1 MIENLWLPAAYLKRV
16 LPAGFFKERLLGK
29 KFSIKR
35 TFLRALVTA
44 AELDEQEL
52 KDSYARTIKFYR
64 EKEKKLEEENA
75 KRPEAKAANGEKLL
89 KTRVENLVVYSQSQ
103 KLKDEHDGEYYI
115 WLPSSSEE
123 PRPEHQLLYGEIR
136 KVGVGEFPNDDYGC
150 KCGAYFL
157 GKNPLDNEA
166 LTDEQKN
173 KLENLIKKDKVK
185 SVQRELNLIVSDK
198 NARRN
203 KNRRK

>member
-64 EKEKKLEEENA
+64 EKEKKLEDEEVKN
-75 KRPEAKAANGEKLL
+75 PEKKAVNNEKLL
-89 KTRVENLVVYSQSQ
+89 KSRVENLVVYSESQ
-103 KLKDEHDGEYYI
+103 RLKDEHKGEYYI
-115 WLPSSSEE
+115 WLPSSSKE
-123 PRPEHQLLYGEIR
+123 PRPQHQLLYGEIR
-136 KVGVGEFPNDDYGC
+136 KVGDGEFPNEDYGC

-157 GKNPLDNEA
+157 GANPLENDF

-173 KLENLIKKDKVK
+173 KLEKLIKKDKTKEVNSTLTKIVK
-185 SVQRELNLIVSDK
+185 EK
-198 NARRN
+198 KHGKRR
-203 KNRRK
+203 R

>member
-64 EKEKKLEEENA
+64 EKEKKLEDEEVKN
-75 KRPEAKAANGEKLL
+75 PEKKAVNNEKLL
-89 KTRVENLVVYSQSQ
+89 KSRVENLVVYSESQ
-103 KLKDEHDGEYYI
+103 RLKDEHKGEYYI
-115 WLPSSSEE
+115 WLPSSSKE
-123 PRPEHQLLYGEIR
+123 PRPQHQLLYGEIR
-136 KVGVGEFPNDDYGC
+136 KVGNGEFPNEDYGC

-157 GKNPLDNEA
+157 GANPLENDF

-173 KLENLIKKDKVK
+173 KLEKLIKKDKTKEVNGTLTKIVK
-185 SVQRELNLIVSDK
+185 EK
-198 NARRN
+198 KHEKRR
-203 KNRRK
+203 R

>member
-64 EKEKKLEEENA
+64 EKEKKLEAEEVKN
-75 KRPEAKAANGEKLL
+75 PEKKAVSNEKLL
-89 KTRVENLVVYSQSQ
+89 KSRVENLVVYSESQ
-103 KLKDEHDGEYYI
+103 RLKDEHKGEYYI
-115 WLPSSSEE
+115 WLPSSSKE
-123 PRPEHQLLYGEIR
+123 PRPQHQLLYGEIR
-136 KVGVGEFPNDDYGC
+136 KVGDGEFPNEDYGC

-157 GKNPLDNEA
+157 GANPLENDF

-173 KLENLIKKDKVK
+173 KLEKLIKKDKTKEVNGTLTKIVK
-185 SVQRELNLIVSDK
+185 EK
-198 NARRN
+198 KHGKRR
-203 KNRRK
+203 R

>member
-64 EKEKKLEEENA
+64 EKEKKLEAE
-75 KRPEAKAANGEKLL
+75 EAKNPEKKAVNNEKLL
-89 KTRVENLVVYSQSQ
+89 KSRVENLVVYSESQ
-103 KLKDEHDGEYYI
+103 RLKDEHKGEYYI
-115 WLPSSSEE
+115 WLPCSSKE
-123 PRPEHQLLYGEIR
+123 PRPQHQLLYGEIR
-136 KVGVGEFPNDDYGC
+136 KVGDGEFPNEDYGC

-157 GKNPLDNEA
+157 GANPLENDF

-173 KLENLIKKDKVK
+173 KLEKLIKKDKTKEVNGTLTKIVK
-185 SVQRELNLIVSDK
+185 EK
-198 NARRN
+198 KHGKRR
-203 KNRRK
+203 R

>member
-1 MIENLWLPAAYLKRV
+1 MPV
-16 LPAGFFKERLLGK
+16 GFFKERLLGK

-64 EKEKKLEEENA
+64 EKEKKLEAEEVKN
-75 KRPEAKAANGEKLL
+75 PEKKAVNNEKLL
-89 KTRVENLVVYSQSQ
+89 KSRVENLVVYSESQ
-103 KLKDEHDGEYYI
+103 RLKDDHKGEYYI
-115 WLPSSSEE
+115 WLPSSSKE
-123 PRPEHQLLYGEIR
+123 PRPQHQLLYGEIR
-136 KVGVGEFPNDDYGC
+136 KVGDGEFPNEDYGC

-157 GKNPLDNEA
+157 GANPLENDF

-173 KLENLIKKDKVK
+173 KLEKLIKKDKTKEVNGTLTK
-185 SVQRELNLIVSDK
+185 IVREK
-198 NARRN
+198 KKHGKRR
-203 KNRRK
+203 R

>member
-64 EKEKKLEEENA
+64 EKEKKLEDEEVKN
-75 KRPEAKAANGEKLL
+75 PEKKAVNNEKLL
-89 KTRVENLVVYSQSQ
+89 KSRVENLVVYSESQ
-103 KLKDEHDGEYYI
+103 RLKDEHKGEYYI
-115 WLPSSSEE
+115 WLPSSSKE
-123 PRPEHQLLYGEIR
+123 PRPQHQLLYGEIR
-136 KVGVGEFPNDDYGC
+136 KIGDGEFPNEDYGC

-157 GKNPLDNEA
+157 GANPLENDF

-173 KLENLIKKDKVK
+173 KLERLIKKDKTKEVNSSLTK
-185 SVQRELNLIVSDK
+185 ILKEK
-198 NARRN
+198 
-203 KNRRK
+203 KHGRRKGR

>member
-64 EKEKKLEEENA
+64 EKEKKLEAEEVKN
-75 KRPEAKAANGEKLL
+75 PEKKAVNNEKLL
-89 KTRVENLVVYSQSQ
+89 KSRVENLVVYSESQ
-103 KLKDEHDGEYYI
+103 RLKDEHKGEYYI
-115 WLPSSSEE
+115 WMPSSSKE
-123 PRPEHQLLYGEIR
+123 PRPQHQLLYGEIR
-136 KVGVGEFPNDDYGC
+136 KVGDGEFPNEDYGC

-157 GKNPLDNEA
+157 GANPLENDF

-173 KLENLIKKDKVK
+173 KLEKLIKKDKTKEVNGTLTKIVK
-185 SVQRELNLIVSDK
+185 EK
-198 NARRN
+198 KHGKRR
-203 KNRRK
+203 R

>member
-1 MIENLWLPAAYLKRV
+1 MTNLWLPAEYLKKV
-16 LPAGFFKERLLGK
+16 LPDGFFKKRLLGK
-29 KFSIKR
+29 NFSIKR
-35 TFLRALVTA
+35 TLLRALVTA
-44 AELDEQEL
+44 AALDEQEL
-52 KDSYARTIKFYR
+52 KDSYKRTIDFYR
-64 EKEKKLEEENA
+64 KKEKKLEEENA

-103 KLKDEHDGEYYI
+103 KLKDEHSGEYYI

-123 PRPEHQLLYGEIR
+123 PRPEHQLLYGKIR

-157 GKNPLDNEA
+157 GKNPRDNEA

-185 SVQRELNLIVSDK
+185 SVQRELNLIVSNK

>member
-64 EKEKKLEEENA
+64 EKEKKLEVEEVKN
-75 KRPEAKAANGEKLL
+75 PEKKAVNNEKLL
-89 KTRVENLVVYSQSQ
+89 KSRVENLVVYSESQ
-103 KLKDEHDGEYYI
+103 RLKDEHKGEYYI
-115 WLPSSSEE
+115 WLPSSSKE
-123 PRPEHQLLYGEIR
+123 PRPQHQLLYGEIR
-136 KVGVGEFPNDDYGC
+136 KVGDGEFPNEDYGC

-157 GKNPLDNEA
+157 GANPLENDF

-173 KLENLIKKDKVK
+173 KLEKLIKKDKTKEINGTLTEIVK
-185 SVQRELNLIVSDK
+185 EK
-198 NARRN
+198 KHGKRR
-203 KNRRK
+203 R

>member
-1 MIENLWLPAAYLKRV
+1 MIENLWLPEAYLKRV

-44 AELDEQEL
+44 TEIDEQEL

-64 EKEKKLEEENA
+64 EKEKKLEAEEVKN
-75 KRPEAKAANGEKLL
+75 PEKKAVNNEKLL
-89 KTRVENLVVYSQSQ
+89 KSRVENLVVYSESQ
-103 KLKDEHDGEYYI
+103 RLKAKHKGEYYI
-115 WLPSSSEE
+115 WLPSSSKE
-123 PRPEHQLLYGEIR
+123 PRPQHQLLYGEIR
-136 KVGVGEFPNDDYGC
+136 NVGDGEFPNEDYGC

-157 GKNPLDNEA
+157 GANPLENDF

-173 KLENLIKKDKVK
+173 KLEKLIKKDKTKEVNSTLTKIVK
-185 SVQRELNLIVSDK
+185 EK
-198 NARRN
+198 KHGKRRG
-203 KNRRK
+203 

>member
-64 EKEKKLEEENA
+64 EKEKKLEDEEVKN
-75 KRPEAKAANGEKLL
+75 PEKKAVNNEKLL
-89 KTRVENLVVYSQSQ
+89 KSRVENLVVYSESQ
-103 KLKDEHDGEYYI
+103 RLKDEHKGEYYI
-115 WLPSSSEE
+115 WLPSSSKE
-123 PRPEHQLLYGEIR
+123 PRPQHQLLYGEIR
-136 KVGVGEFPNDDYGC
+136 KVGDGEFPNEDYGC

-157 GKNPLDNEA
+157 GENPLENDF

-173 KLENLIKKDKVK
+173 KLEKLIKKDKTKEVNSSLTK
-185 SVQRELNLIVSDK
+185 ILKEK
-198 NARRN
+198 
-203 KNRRK
+203 KHGRRKGR

>member
-64 EKEKKLEEENA
+64 EKEKKLEVEEVKN
-75 KRPEAKAANGEKLL
+75 PEKKAVNNEKLL
-89 KTRVENLVVYSQSQ
+89 KSRVENLVVYSKSQ
-103 KLKDEHDGEYYI
+103 RLKDEHKGEYYI
-115 WLPSSSEE
+115 WLPSSSKE
-123 PRPEHQLLYGEIR
+123 PRPQHQLLYGEIR
-136 KVGVGEFPNDDYGC
+136 KVGDGEFPNEDYGC

-157 GKNPLDNEA
+157 GANPLENDF

-173 KLENLIKKDKVK
+173 KLEKLIKKDKTKEVNGTLTKIVK
-185 SVQRELNLIVSDK
+185 EK
-198 NARRN
+198 KHGKRR
-203 KNRRK
+203 R

>member
-1 MIENLWLPAAYLKRV
+1 MIENLWLPAAYLKMV

-64 EKEKKLEEENA
+64 EKEKKLEDEEVKN
-75 KRPEAKAANGEKLL
+75 PEKKAVNNEKLL
-89 KTRVENLVVYSQSQ
+89 KSRVENLVVYSESQ
-103 KLKDEHDGEYYI
+103 RLKDEHKGEYYI
-115 WLPSSSEE
+115 WLPSSSKE
-123 PRPEHQLLYGEIR
+123 PRPQHQLLYGEIR
-136 KVGVGEFPNDDYGC
+136 KVGDGEFPNEDYGC

-157 GKNPLDNEA
+157 GANPLENDF

-173 KLENLIKKDKVK
+173 KLEKLIKKDKTKEVNGTLTKIVK
-185 SVQRELNLIVSDK
+185 EK
-198 NARRN
+198 KHGKRR
-203 KNRRK
+203 R

>member
-64 EKEKKLEEENA
+64 EKEKKLEDEEVKN
-75 KRPEAKAANGEKLL
+75 PEKKAVNNEKLL
-89 KTRVENLVVYSQSQ
+89 KSRVENLVVYSESQ
-103 KLKDEHDGEYYI
+103 RLKDEHKGEYYI
-115 WLPSSSEE
+115 WLPSSSKE
-123 PRPEHQLLYGEIR
+123 PRPQHQLLYGEIR
-136 KVGVGEFPNDDYGC
+136 KVGDGEFPNEDYGC

-157 GKNPLDNEA
+157 GANPLENDF

-173 KLENLIKKDKVK
+173 KLEKLIKKDKTKEVNGTLTKIVK
-185 SVQRELNLIVSDK
+185 EK
-198 NARRN
+198 
-203 KNRRK
+203 KHGKRRK

>member
-64 EKEKKLEEENA
+64 EKEKKLEVEEVKN
-75 KRPEAKAANGEKLL
+75 PEKKAVNNEKLL
-89 KTRVENLVVYSQSQ
+89 KSRVENLVVYSESQ
-103 KLKDEHDGEYYI
+103 RLKDEHKGEYYI
-115 WLPSSSEE
+115 WLPSSSKE
-123 PRPEHQLLYGEIR
+123 PRPQHQLLYGEIR
-136 KVGVGEFPNDDYGC
+136 KVGDGEFPNEDYGC

-157 GKNPLDNEA
+157 GANPLENDF

-173 KLENLIKKDKVK
+173 KLEKLIKKDKTKEVNGTLTKIVK
-185 SVQRELNLIVSDK
+185 EK
-198 NARRN
+198 KHGKRR
-203 KNRRK
+203 R

>member
-64 EKEKKLEEENA
+64 EKEKKLEAEEVKN
-75 KRPEAKAANGEKLL
+75 PEKKAVNNEKLL
-89 KTRVENLVVYSQSQ
+89 KSRVENLVVYSESQ
-103 KLKDEHDGEYYI
+103 RLKDEHKGEYYI
-115 WLPSSSEE
+115 WLPSSSKE
-123 PRPEHQLLYGEIR
+123 PRPQHQLLYGEIR
-136 KVGVGEFPNDDYGC
+136 KVGDGEFPNENYGC

-157 GKNPLDNEA
+157 GANPLENDF

-173 KLENLIKKDKVK
+173 KLEKLIKKDKTKEVNGTLTKIVK
-185 SVQRELNLIVSDK
+185 EK
-198 NARRN
+198 KHGKRR
-203 KNRRK
+203 R

>member
-64 EKEKKLEEENA
+64 EKEKKLEVEEVKN
-75 KRPEAKAANGEKLL
+75 PEKKAVNSEKLL
-89 KTRVENLVVYSQSQ
+89 KSRVENLVVYSESQ
-103 KLKDEHDGEYYI
+103 RLKDEHKGEYYI
-115 WLPSSSEE
+115 WLPSSSKE
-123 PRPEHQLLYGEIR
+123 PRPQHQLLYGEIR
-136 KVGVGEFPNDDYGC
+136 KVGDGEFPNEDYGC

-157 GKNPLDNEA
+157 GANPLENEF

-173 KLENLIKKDKVK
+173 KLEKLIKKDKTKKVNSTLTKIVK
-185 SVQRELNLIVSDK
+185 EK
-198 NARRN
+198 KHGKRR
-203 KNRRK
+203 R

>member
-64 EKEKKLEEENA
+64 EKEKKLEDEEVKN
-75 KRPEAKAANGEKLL
+75 PEKKAVNNEKLL
-89 KTRVENLVVYSQSQ
+89 KSRVENLVVYSESQ
-103 KLKDEHDGEYYI
+103 RLKDEHKGEYYI
-115 WLPSSSEE
+115 WLPSSSKE
-123 PRPEHQLLYGEIR
+123 PRPQHQLLYGEIR
-136 KVGVGEFPNDDYGC
+136 KVGDGEFPNEDYGC
-150 KCGAYFL
+150 NCGAYFL
-157 GKNPLDNEA
+157 GENPLENDF

-173 KLENLIKKDKVK
+173 KLEKLIKKDKTKEVNSSLTK
-185 SVQRELNLIVSDK
+185 ILKEK
-198 NARRN
+198 
-203 KNRRK
+203 KHGRRKGR

>member
-64 EKEKKLEEENA
+64 EKEKKLEDEEVKN
-75 KRPEAKAANGEKLL
+75 PEKKAVNNEKLL
-89 KTRVENLVVYSQSQ
+89 KSRVENLVVYSESQ
-103 KLKDEHDGEYYI
+103 RLKDEHKGEYYI
-115 WLPSSSEE
+115 WLPSSSKE
-123 PRPEHQLLYGEIR
+123 PRPQHQLLYGEIR
-136 KVGVGEFPNDDYGC
+136 KIGDGEFPNEDYGC

-157 GKNPLDNEA
+157 GANPLENDF
-166 LTDEQKN
+166 LTDEQIN
-173 KLENLIKKDKVK
+173 KLEKLIKKDKTKEVNSSLTK
-185 SVQRELNLIVSDK
+185 ILKEK
-198 NARRN
+198 
-203 KNRRK
+203 KHGKRKGR

>member
-44 AELDEQEL
+44 AELDEQEI

-64 EKEKKLEEENA
+64 EKEKKLEDEEVKN
-75 KRPEAKAANGEKLL
+75 PEKKAVNNEKLL
-89 KTRVENLVVYSQSQ
+89 KSRVENLVVYSESQ
-103 KLKDEHDGEYYI
+103 RLKDEHKGEYYI
-115 WLPSSSEE
+115 WLPSSSKE
-123 PRPEHQLLYGEIR
+123 PRPQHQLLYGEIR
-136 KVGVGEFPNDDYGC
+136 KVGDGEFPNEDYGC

-157 GKNPLDNEA
+157 GANPLENDF

-173 KLENLIKKDKVK
+173 KLEKLIKKDKTKEVNSSLTK
-185 SVQRELNLIVSDK
+185 ILKEK
-198 NARRN
+198 
-203 KNRRK
+203 KHGRRKGR

>member
-64 EKEKKLEEENA
+64 EKEKKLEAEEVKN
-75 KRPEAKAANGEKLL
+75 PEKKAVNNEKLL
-89 KTRVENLVVYSQSQ
+89 KSRVENLVVYSESQ
-103 KLKDEHDGEYYI
+103 RLKDEHKGEYYI
-115 WLPSSSEE
+115 WLPSSSKE
-123 PRPEHQLLYGEIR
+123 PRPQHQLLYGEIR
-136 KVGVGEFPNDDYGC
+136 KVGDGEFPNEDYGC

-157 GKNPLDNEA
+157 GENPLENDF

-173 KLENLIKKDKVK
+173 KLEKLIKKDKTKEVNGTLTKIVK
-185 SVQRELNLIVSDK
+185 EK
-198 NARRN
+198 KHGKRR
-203 KNRRK
+203 R

>member
-64 EKEKKLEEENA
+64 EKEKKLEAEEVKN
-75 KRPEAKAANGEKLL
+75 PEKKAVNNEKLL
-89 KTRVENLVVYSQSQ
+89 KSRVENLVVYSESQ
-103 KLKDEHDGEYYI
+103 RLKDDHKGEYYI
-115 WLPSSSEE
+115 WLPSSSKE
-123 PRPEHQLLYGEIR
+123 PRPQHQLLYGEIR
-136 KVGVGEFPNDDYGC
+136 KVGDGEFPNEDYGC
-150 KCGAYFL
+150 KCGVYFL
-157 GKNPLDNEA
+157 GTNPLENDF

-173 KLENLIKKDKVK
+173 KLEKLIKKDKTKEVNSSLTK
-185 SVQRELNLIVSDK
+185 ILKEK
-198 NARRN
+198 
-203 KNRRK
+203 KHGRRKGR

>member
-16 LPAGFFKERLLGK
+16 LPAGFFEERLLGK

-64 EKEKKLEEENA
+64 EKEKKLEDEEVKN
-75 KRPEAKAANGEKLL
+75 PEKKAVNNEKLL
-89 KTRVENLVVYSQSQ
+89 KSRVENLVVYSESQ
-103 KLKDEHDGEYYI
+103 RLKDEHKGEYYI
-115 WLPSSSEE
+115 WLPSSSKE
-123 PRPEHQLLYGEIR
+123 PRPQHQLLYGEIR
-136 KVGVGEFPNDDYGC
+136 KIGDGEFPNEDYGC

-157 GKNPLDNEA
+157 GANPLENDF

-173 KLENLIKKDKVK
+173 KLEKLIKKDETKEVNSSLTK
-185 SVQRELNLIVSDK
+185 ILKEK
-198 NARRN
+198 
-203 KNRRK
+203 KHGKRKGR

>member
-64 EKEKKLEEENA
+64 EKEKKLEAEEVKN
-75 KRPEAKAANGEKLL
+75 PEKKAVNNEKLL
-89 KTRVENLVVYSQSQ
+89 KSRVENLVVYSESQ
-103 KLKDEHDGEYYI
+103 RLKDEHKGEYYI
-115 WLPSSSEE
+115 WLPSSSKE
-123 PRPEHQLLYGEIR
+123 PRPQHQLLYGEIR
-136 KVGVGEFPNDDYGC
+136 KVGDGEFPNEDYGC

-157 GKNPLDNEA
+157 GENPLENDF

-173 KLENLIKKDKVK
+173 KLEKLIKKDKTKEVNSSLTK
-185 SVQRELNLIVSDK
+185 ILKEK
-198 NARRN
+198 
-203 KNRRK
+203 KHGRRKGR

>member
-64 EKEKKLEEENA
+64 EKEKKLEDEEVKN
-75 KRPEAKAANGEKLL
+75 PEKKAVNNEKLL
-89 KTRVENLVVYSQSQ
+89 KSRVENLVVYSESQ
-103 KLKDEHDGEYYI
+103 RLKDEHKGEYYI
-115 WLPSSSEE
+115 WLPSSSKE
-123 PRPEHQLLYGEIR
+123 PRPQHQLLYGEIR
-136 KVGVGEFPNDDYGC
+136 KVGDGEFPNEDYGC

-157 GKNPLDNEA
+157 GANPLENDF

-173 KLENLIKKDKVK
+173 KLEKLIKKDKTKEVNSTLTK
-185 SVQRELNLIVSDK
+185 IIKEKKHGKQR
-198 NARRN
+198 R
-203 KNRRK
+203 

>member
-16 LPAGFFKERLLGK
+16 LPAGFFKGRLLGK

-64 EKEKKLEEENA
+64 EKEKKLEAEEVKN
-75 KRPEAKAANGEKLL
+75 PEKKAVNNEKLL
-89 KTRVENLVVYSQSQ
+89 KSRVENLVVYSESQ
-103 KLKDEHDGEYYI
+103 RLKDEHKGEYYI
-115 WLPSSSEE
+115 WLPSSSKE
-123 PRPEHQLLYGEIR
+123 PRPQHQLLYGEIR
-136 KVGVGEFPNDDYGC
+136 KVGDGEFPNEDYGC

-157 GKNPLDNEA
+157 GANPLENDF

-173 KLENLIKKDKVK
+173 KLEKLIKKDKTKEVNGTLTKIVK
-185 SVQRELNLIVSDK
+185 EK
-198 NARRN
+198 KHGKRR
-203 KNRRK
+203 R

>member
-64 EKEKKLEEENA
+64 EKEKKLEDEEVKN
-75 KRPEAKAANGEKLL
+75 PEKKAVNNEKLL
-89 KTRVENLVVYSQSQ
+89 KSRVENLVVYSESQ
-103 KLKDEHDGEYYI
+103 RLRDEHKGEYYI
-115 WLPSSSEE
+115 WLPSSSKE
-123 PRPEHQLLYGEIR
+123 PRPQHQLLYGEIR
-136 KVGVGEFPNDDYGC
+136 KVGDGEFPNEDYGC

-157 GKNPLDNEA
+157 GANPLENEF

-173 KLENLIKKDKVK
+173 KLEKLIKKDKTKEVNSTLTKIVK
-185 SVQRELNLIVSDK
+185 EK
-198 NARRN
+198 KHGKRR
-203 KNRRK
+203 R

>member
-64 EKEKKLEEENA
+64 EKEKKLEDEEVKN
-75 KRPEAKAANGEKLL
+75 PEKKAVNNEKLL
-89 KTRVENLVVYSQSQ
+89 KSRVENLVVYSESQ
-103 KLKDEHDGEYYI
+103 RLKDKHKGEYYI
-115 WLPSSSEE
+115 WLPSSSKE
-123 PRPEHQLLYGEIR
+123 PRPQHQLLYGEIR
-136 KVGVGEFPNDDYGC
+136 KVGDGEFPNEDYGC

-157 GKNPLDNEA
+157 GANPLENDF

-173 KLENLIKKDKVK
+173 KLEKLIKKDKTKEVNSTLTKIVK
-185 SVQRELNLIVSDK
+185 EK
-198 NARRN
+198 KHGKRR
-203 KNRRK
+203 R

>member
-29 KFSIKR
+29 NFSIKR

-64 EKEKKLEEENA
+64 EKEKKLEDEEVKN
-75 KRPEAKAANGEKLL
+75 PEKKAVNNEKLL
-89 KTRVENLVVYSQSQ
+89 KSRVENLVVYSESQ
-103 KLKDEHDGEYYI
+103 RLKDEHKGEYYI
-115 WLPSSSEE
+115 WLPSSSKE
-123 PRPEHQLLYGEIR
+123 PRPQHQLFYGEIR
-136 KVGVGEFPNDDYGC
+136 KVGDGEFPNEDYGC

-157 GKNPLDNEA
+157 GENPLENDF

-173 KLENLIKKDKVK
+173 KLEKLIKKDKTKEVNSSLTK
-185 SVQRELNLIVSDK
+185 ILKEK
-198 NARRN
+198 
-203 KNRRK
+203 KHGRRKGR

>member
-64 EKEKKLEEENA
+64 EKEKKLEVEEVKN
-75 KRPEAKAANGEKLL
+75 PEKKAVNNEKLL
-89 KTRVENLVVYSQSQ
+89 KSRVENLVVYSESQ
-103 KLKDEHDGEYYI
+103 RLKDEHKGEYYI
-115 WLPSSSEE
+115 WLPSSSKE
-123 PRPEHQLLYGEIR
+123 PRPQHQLLYGEIR
-136 KVGVGEFPNDDYGC
+136 KVGDGEFPNEDYGC

-157 GKNPLDNEA
+157 GTNPLENDF

-173 KLENLIKKDKVK
+173 KLEKLIKKDKTKEVNSTLTK
-185 SVQRELNLIVSDK
+185 IIKEK
-198 NARRN
+198 KHGKRR
-203 KNRRK
+203 R

>member
-44 AELDEQEL
+44 AELDEQEI

-64 EKEKKLEEENA
+64 EKEKKLEAEEVKN
-75 KRPEAKAANGEKLL
+75 PEKKAVNNEKLL
-89 KTRVENLVVYSQSQ
+89 KSRVENLVVYSESQ
-103 KLKDEHDGEYYI
+103 RLKDEHKGEYYI
-115 WLPSSSEE
+115 WLPSSSKE
-123 PRPEHQLLYGEIR
+123 PRPQHQLLYGEIR
-136 KVGVGEFPNDDYGC
+136 KVGDGEFPNEDYGC

-157 GKNPLDNEA
+157 GANPLENDF

-173 KLENLIKKDKVK
+173 KLEKLIKKDKTKEVNSTLTK
-185 SVQRELNLIVSDK
+185 IIKEK
-198 NARRN
+198 KHGKRR
-203 KNRRK
+203 R

>member
-64 EKEKKLEEENA
+64 EKEKRLEAEEVKN
-75 KRPEAKAANGEKLL
+75 PEKKAVNNEKLL
-89 KTRVENLVVYSQSQ
+89 KSRVENLVVYSESQ
-103 KLKDEHDGEYYI
+103 KLKDEHKGEYYI
-115 WLPSSSEE
+115 WLPSSSKE
-123 PRPEHQLLYGEIR
+123 PRPQHQLLYGEIR
-136 KVGVGEFPNDDYGC
+136 KVGDGEFPNEDYGC

-157 GKNPLDNEA
+157 GANPLENEF

-173 KLENLIKKDKVK
+173 KLEKLIKKDKTKEVNSTLTKIVK
-185 SVQRELNLIVSDK
+185 EK
-198 NARRN
+198 KHGKRR
-203 KNRRK
+203 R

>member
-64 EKEKKLEEENA
+64 EKEKKLEVEEVKN
-75 KRPEAKAANGEKLL
+75 PEKKAVNSEKLL
-89 KTRVENLVVYSQSQ
+89 KSRVENLVVYSESQ
-103 KLKDEHDGEYYI
+103 RLKDEHKGEYYI
-115 WLPSSSEE
+115 WLPSSSKE
-123 PRPEHQLLYGEIR
+123 PRPQHQLLYGEIR
-136 KVGVGEFPNDDYGC
+136 KVGDGEFPNEDYGC

-157 GKNPLDNEA
+157 GENPLENDF

-173 KLENLIKKDKVK
+173 KLEKLIKKDKTKEVN
-185 SVQRELNLIVSDK
+185 SNLTKILK
-198 NARRN
+198 E
-203 KNRRK
+203 KKHGKRK

>member
-64 EKEKKLEEENA
+64 EKEKKLEDEEV
-75 KRPEAKAANGEKLL
+75 KKPEKKAVNNEKLL
-89 KTRVENLVVYSQSQ
+89 KSRVENLVVYSESQ
-103 KLKDEHDGEYYI
+103 RLKDEHKGEYYI
-115 WLPSSSEE
+115 WLPSSSKE
-123 PRPEHQLLYGEIR
+123 PRPQHQLLYGEIR
-136 KVGVGEFPNDDYGC
+136 KVGDGEFPNEDYGC

-157 GKNPLDNEA
+157 GENPLENDF

-173 KLENLIKKDKVK
+173 KLEKLIKKDKTKEVNSSLTK
-185 SVQRELNLIVSDK
+185 ILKEK
-198 NARRN
+198 
-203 KNRRK
+203 KHGRRKGR

>member
-64 EKEKKLEEENA
+64 EKEKKLEDEEVKN
-75 KRPEAKAANGEKLL
+75 PEKKAVNNEKLL
-89 KTRVENLVVYSQSQ
+89 KSRVENLVVYSESQ
-103 KLKDEHDGEYYI
+103 RLKDEHKGEYYI
-115 WLPSSSEE
+115 WLPSSSKE
-123 PRPEHQLLYGEIR
+123 PRPQHQLLYGEIR
-136 KVGVGEFPNDDYGC
+136 KIGDGEFPNEDYGC

-157 GKNPLDNEA
+157 GANPLENDF

-173 KLENLIKKDKVK
+173 KLEKLIKKDKTKEVNSSLTK
-185 SVQRELNLIVSDK
+185 ILKEK
-198 NARRN
+198 
-203 KNRRK
+203 KHGRRKGR

>member
-1 MIENLWLPAAYLKRV
+1 MAENLWLPAAYLKRV

-64 EKEKKLEEENA
+64 EKEKKLEDEEVKN
-75 KRPEAKAANGEKLL
+75 PEKKAVNNEKLL
-89 KTRVENLVVYSQSQ
+89 KSRVENLVVYSESQ
-103 KLKDEHDGEYYI
+103 RLKDEHKGEYYI
-115 WLPSSSEE
+115 WLPSSSKE
-123 PRPEHQLLYGEIR
+123 PRPQHQLLYGEIR
-136 KVGVGEFPNDDYGC
+136 KVGDGEFPNEDYGC

-157 GKNPLDNEA
+157 GANPLENDF

-173 KLENLIKKDKVK
+173 KLEKLIKKDKTKEVNSTLTKIVK
-185 SVQRELNLIVSDK
+185 EK
-198 NARRN
+198 KHGKRR
-203 KNRRK
+203 R

>member
-64 EKEKKLEEENA
+64 EKEKKLEDEEVKN
-75 KRPEAKAANGEKLL
+75 PEKKAVNNEKLL
-89 KTRVENLVVYSQSQ
+89 KSRVENLVVYSESQ
-103 KLKDEHDGEYYI
+103 RLKDEHKGEYYI
-115 WLPSSSEE
+115 WLPSSSKE
-123 PRPEHQLLYGEIR
+123 PRPQHQLLYGEIR
-136 KVGVGEFPNDDYGC
+136 KIGDGEFPNEDYGC

-157 GKNPLDNEA
+157 GANPLENDF

-173 KLENLIKKDKVK
+173 KLEKLIRKDKTKEVNSSLTK
-185 SVQRELNLIVSDK
+185 ILKEK
-198 NARRN
+198 
-203 KNRRK
+203 KHGRRKGR

>member
-64 EKEKKLEEENA
+64 EKEKKLEAEEVKN
-75 KRPEAKAANGEKLL
+75 PEKKAVNNEKLL
-89 KTRVENLVVYSQSQ
+89 KSRVENLVVYSESQ
-103 KLKDEHDGEYYI
+103 RLKDEHKGEYYI
-115 WLPSSSEE
+115 WLPSSSKE
-123 PRPEHQLLYGEIR
+123 PRPQHQLLYGEIR
-136 KVGVGEFPNDDYGC
+136 KVGDGEFPNEDGC

-157 GKNPLDNEA
+157 GENPLENDF

-173 KLENLIKKDKVK
+173 KLEKLIKKDKTKEVNSSLTK
-185 SVQRELNLIVSDK
+185 ILKEK
-198 NARRN
+198 
-203 KNRRK
+203 KHGRRKGR

>member
-64 EKEKKLEEENA
+64 EKEKKLEDEEVKN
-75 KRPEAKAANGEKLL
+75 PEKKAVNNEKLL
-89 KTRVENLVVYSQSQ
+89 KSRVENLVVYSESQ
-103 KLKDEHDGEYYI
+103 KLKDEHKGEYYI
-115 WLPSSSEE
+115 WLPSSSKE
-123 PRPEHQLLYGEIR
+123 PRPQHQLLYGEIR
-136 KVGVGEFPNDDYGC
+136 KVGDGEFPNEDYGC

-157 GKNPLDNEA
+157 GANPLENEF

-173 KLENLIKKDKVK
+173 KLEKLIKKDKTKEVNSTLTKIVK
-185 SVQRELNLIVSDK
+185 EK
-198 NARRN
+198 KHGKRR
-203 KNRRK
+203 R